1 MLVVV
6 VVDGIEL
13 VIEPFDS
20 MRLEG
25 GWFILDDDD
34 DNVNGVGSITEGP
47 LFLFFDLTDVVTTSL
62 HDNGEDR

>member
-1 MLVVV
+1 MLVVA

-34 DNVNGVGSITEGP
+34 DNGVESITEGP

-62 HDNGEDR
+62 HDNGDDR